1 MKEDEH
7 ALPVP
12 DVLPGTLLAESQ
24 QARRCQGKEFLQS
37 VFDIVM
43 TTEGKETTEQLVD
56 SHGQAVDVVAVPLQ
70 LRLIGAALA
79 PGKLGN
85 RDGGEHH
92 QQARGEILLVCLH
105 LGARCLPLC
114 GEQGWVH
121 LAGVPTGT
129 GQLGHQTRLVWRTC
143 VAVEVL
149 VGRSQEGD
157 SFLQLS

>member
-12 DVLPGTLLAESQ
+12 DVLHGTLLAESQ
-24 QARRCQGKEFLQS
+24 QARRCQGKEFLQF

-43 TTEGKETTEQLVD
+43 TTKGEETTEQLVD

-70 LRLIGAALA
+70 LRLIGAALT

-105 LGARCLPLC
+105 LGPGVCLNVASRAGSTLLEYPLAQASSATGLDSC
-114 GEQGWVH
+114 GEP
-121 LAGVPTGT
+121 A
-129 GQLGHQTRLVWRTC
+129 
-143 VAVEVL
+143 
-149 VGRSQEGD
+149 
-157 SFLQLS
+157 